1 LPQKWNRSR
10 ERGRSEASVRE
21 QWEHRVR
28 PSSLK
33 FVPPSAEN
41 ADLVVDGSGALDW
54 KVERVRSEMR
64 KRGLLTGAG

>member
-1 LPQKWNRSR
+1 
-10 ERGRSEASVRE
+10 
-21 QWEHRVR
+21 VR

>member
-1 LPQKWNRSR
+1 M
-10 ERGRSEASVRE
+10 
-21 QWEHRVR
+21 R

-54 KVERVRSEMR
+54 KVERVMTELRD
-64 KRGLLTGAG
+64 RGLLAGAG